1 MCNILTELDLKKIMP
16 RADAA
21 LWIGPLNAALVEFA
35 LTTPKR
41 QSMILAQL
49 AHESAELTRVEEN
62 LRYSAKGLMK
72 TWPSRFSR
80 ELALAYA
87 GQPESIANRAYAGRN
102 GNSEQ
107 HSGDGWR
114 YRGRGPIQLT
124 GRGNYI
130 EAGAALRLDLV
141 AEPDL
146 LLFPVVGARVA
157 AWFFVSKAR
166 GIEYADAGDLKAN
179 TRRINGG
186 LNGLAERERYYARAC
201 QVLGVR
207 L

>member
-1 MCNILTELDLKKIMP
+1 MLTELDLKRIMP

-41 QSMILAQL
+41 QAMILAQL

-62 LRYSAKGLMK
+62 LNYSANGLLR
-72 TWPSRFSR
+72 TWPSRFTR
-80 ELALAYA
+80 ELASLYA
-87 GQPESIANRAYAGRN
+87 HQPEKIANRAYAGRN
-102 GNSEQ
+102 GNGEQ
-107 HSGDGWR
+107 HTGDGWR

-130 EAGAALRLDLV
+130 EAGEALGVDLV
-141 AEPDL
+141 GDPNL
-146 LLFPVVGARVA
+146 LLFPTVGARVA
-157 AWFFVSKAR
+157 AWFFVSKAH
-166 GIEYADAGDLKAN
+166 GIEYADAGNLKAN

-186 LNGLAERERYYARAC
+186 LKGLDERERYYARAL

-207 L
+207 S